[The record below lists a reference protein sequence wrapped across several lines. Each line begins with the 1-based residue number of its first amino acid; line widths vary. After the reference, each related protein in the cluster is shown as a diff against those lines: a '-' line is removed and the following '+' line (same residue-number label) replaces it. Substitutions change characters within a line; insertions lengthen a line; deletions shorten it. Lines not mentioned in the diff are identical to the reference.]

1 MVVRAGIEPA
11 TPRFSVWCSTNWAT
25 GPFFGAGSRTWTC
38 TRLAHWF
45 LRPACLPFHHS
56 RIKWLPRLG
65 SNQGNVRVKV
75 WCLAAW
81 LQGNKEN
88 NYSGFPQIGLYYAFA
103 TWNFLW
109 GWWYKINCL
118 PPHTF
123 FVIHTYVYETQKWV
137 ITLLVELTGIEPVST
152 NNPKLQIS
160 FLPYKFCPFSFD
172 PLTIPLWKIS
182 SVVLL
187 LKSTLL

>member
-1 MVVRAGIEPA
+1 MELNHRHPDFQSGALPTELSDQILQGVGLEP
-11 TPRFSVWCSTNWAT
+11 TTLVSWLLRFAYAPHSTNWVIPT
-25 GPFFGAGSRTWTC
+25 YGAGSRTWTC

-56 RIKWLPRLG
+56 RIRWLPRLD

-75 WCLAAW
+75 WCLTAW
-81 LQGNKEN
+81 LRSNM
-88 NYSGFPQIGLYYAFA
+88 
-103 TWNFLW
+103 
-109 GWWYKINCL
+109 
-118 PPHTF
+118 
-123 FVIHTYVYETQKWV
+123 
-137 ITLLVELTGIEPVST
+137 VELTGIEPVST

-172 PLTIPLWKIS
+172 PLTIPPWKIS

-187 LKSTLL
+187 LKSILL

>member
-1 MVVRAGIEPA
+1 MPYLKVIFKINGGPGWDWTSDTQI
-11 TPRFSVWCSTNWAT
+11 FSLVLYQLSYRTIL
-25 GPFFGAGSRTWTC
+25 FGAGSRTWTC

-56 RIKWLPRLG
+56 RIRWLPRLD

-75 WCLAAW
+75 WCLTAW
-81 LQGNKEN
+81 LRSNM
-88 NYSGFPQIGLYYAFA
+88 
-103 TWNFLW
+103 
-109 GWWYKINCL
+109 
-118 PPHTF
+118 
-123 FVIHTYVYETQKWV
+123 
-137 ITLLVELTGIEPVST
+137 VELTGIEPVST

-172 PLTIPLWKIS
+172 PLTIPPWKIS

-187 LKSTLL
+187 LKSILL